1 MNSPAK
7 QIDWSALR
15 RLKIRA
21 RALADGTYVGNHRS
35 ARRGA
40 GIEFAGFREYTL
52 GDDLRFLDRRAMLR
66 YDKLLIRQFES
77 ETDRDI
83 WILLDNS
90 PSMRY
95 RGSRSACR
103 KLDYAVE
110 LALALV
116 LLAVRNGDVVSLRT
130 ASPSSSFRRAGGMSA
145 FERASLLLQDAST
158 SLETTHTGA
167 NSSNPAVLDLQAIR
181 TIGEQAR
188 RGAVIFVLSDFLD
201 VIPRFGETLAQLG
214 SNARSVRALQVLDQ
228 DEVDFPFKGSSRF
241 VSLESSFRVEADESV
256 RDTYLARLASAQA
269 ELSKQLERG
278 GGTFVTTS
286 TKDDATKRLRELL
299 G

>member
-7 QIDWSALR
+7 QMDWSALR

-66 YDKLLIRQFES
+66 YDKLLVRQFES

-103 KLDYAVE
+103 KIDYAVE

-145 FERASLLLQDAST
+145 FERASILLQDATT
-158 SLETTHTGA
+158 SPEATQKDA
-167 NSSNPAVLDLQAIR
+167 SNPAMLDLQAIR

-201 VIPRFGETLAQLG
+201 VVPHFGETLAQLG
-214 SNARSVRALQVLDQ
+214 SNARSVRALQTLDQ

-241 VSLESSFRVEADESV
+241 VSLESAFRIEADESV

-269 ELSKQLERG
+269 ELRKQLERG
-278 GGTFVTTS
+278 GGSFVTTS
-286 TKDDATKRLRELL
+286 TRDDATNRLRELI